1 VFLRS
6 VYGNAWKVTSSQV
19 PENFPPSL
27 GIHYIVMY
35 TGVRRFDR
43 IPSLKPLVPEAKLPK
58 SNLLCKFRGAAAA
71 PRNFRRKFQINKV
84 YSETR
89 GFQCPT
95 RPFGAPR
102 SATSGALDPTRL
114 ESLGSQRGAPMEHFE
129 SELFGTRV
137 PGSVA
142 LPTK

>member
-43 IPSLKPLVPEAKLPK
+43 IPSLKPLVL
-58 SNLLCKFRGAAAA
+58 NLRSKFKIEDK
-71 PRNFRRKFQINKV
+71 N
-84 YSETR
+84 
-89 GFQCPT
+89 
-95 RPFGAPR
+95 PFGI
-102 SATSGALDPTRL
+102 SGTLCRTLDAANRACF
-114 ESLGSQRGAPMEHFE
+114 GA
-129 SELFGTRV
+129 SECHYF
-137 PGSVA
+137 
-142 LPTK
+142 